1 MEEIEEIERW
11 KKLAKEFE
19 KRFPDLKKVK
29 LEVYLRELFKFVREK
44 KLDPFDASA
53 ITMILTGSEPL
64 SDLVKVILLKKEL
77 KERQLKGMI

>member
-29 LEVYLRELFKFVREK
+29 LEVYLRELFKFVMEK